1 MASITANLLKTKGVS
16 ALDPVIDENKAV
28 VITVRGRDRY
38 VVMDFETYNHLRECE
53 LQAAIAEVR
62 TELESGA
69 VFKDT
74 VDQHIRRI
82 RNEL

>member
-16 ALDPVIDENKAV
+16 ALDPVIDENEAV

-62 TELESGA
+62 TELESGE

>member
-16 ALDPVIDENKAV
+16 ALDPVIDENEAV
-28 VITVRGRDRY
+28 VISVRGRDRY

-62 TELESGA
+62 TELESGE

>member
-16 ALDPVIDENKAV
+16 ALTPVIDENKAV

-62 TELESGA
+62 MELEQGE

-74 VDQHIRRI
+74 IDEHIRRI
-82 RNEL
+82 RDVL

>member
-16 ALDPVIDENKAV
+16 AIAQAIDENKAV
-28 VITVRGRDRY
+28 VITVRGRDRF

-62 TELESGA
+62 AELEQGK

>member
-16 ALDPVIDENKAV
+16 ALAPVIDENKAV

-62 TELESGA
+62 TELESGE
-69 VFKDT
+69 VFKDS

>member
-62 TELESGA
+62 TELESGEA
-69 VFKDT
+69 FKDT